1 MAQTPPGWHREDIK
15 AELRKRYGSL
25 RALCRTWGLNR
36 DAISNAL
43 HDPAHSVPTEMR
55 IALALGVRPQVL
67 WPDRWDASG
76 NALPRPGRQHRR
88 SMPVASDSQKTK
100 AA

>member
-1 MAQTPPGWHREDIK
+1 MPQQAPGWHAEDIK

-25 RALCRTWGLNR
+25 LRLSRTWGLNR
-36 DAISNAL
+36 AAVSNAL
-43 HDPAHSVPTEMR
+43 HDPAHSIPTEMR

-67 WPDRWDASG
+67 WPDRWDAEGKS
-76 NALPRPGRQHRR
+76 LPRPGKQDRKAK
-88 SMPVASDSQKTK
+88 PVVADSQKTR